1 MTYSMVMLIVAGT
14 LQLLGM
20 AIVANIIANKVLRK
34 RDIAIA
40 TLFMTIGGTLF
51 LNSMQYFTI
60 IYTVGVLFVFMKWR
74 KAGWVISLVAPMLSF
89 LLAVVVDYILSW
101 VVGKAFGVYAS
112 DYDSSILGVTLTILV
127 FLLPFFMC
135 AYLLGLVIHRILY
148 RQSTADVLTRNGFV
162 VVILMLMTSIITYLL
177 ISAENVL
184 GFPEQLLTVYP
195 ILFITFFL
203 IICIVFLIINKIGQ
217 EREK

>member
-1 MTYSMVMLIVAGT
+1 
-14 LQLLGM
+14 
-20 AIVANIIANKVLRK
+20 
-34 RDIAIA
+34 
-40 TLFMTIGGTLF
+40 
-51 LNSMQYFTI
+51 
-60 IYTVGVLFVFMKWR
+60 MKWR

-101 VVGKAFGVYAS
+101 AVGKVFGVYAS

-217 EREK
+217 EREKMKKREMEMAQLRDYTVRLEEMYVNMNMFRHDYINILASLHGYIEQGNQEVLETYFEEVMKPLKQKFN

>member
-1 MTYSMVMLIVAGT
+1 
-14 LQLLGM
+14 
-20 AIVANIIANKVLRK
+20 
-34 RDIAIA
+34 
-40 TLFMTIGGTLF
+40 
-51 LNSMQYFTI
+51 
-60 IYTVGVLFVFMKWR
+60 MKWR

-101 VVGKAFGVYAS
+101 GVGKAFGVYAS

-127 FLLPFFMC
+127 FLLPFFIC
-135 AYLLGLVIHRILY
+135 AYLLGLVIHKILY
-148 RQSTADVLTRNGFV
+148 RQSTTDVLTRNGFV

-203 IICIVFLIINKIGQ
+203 IICIVFWIINKIGQ
-217 EREK
+217 EREKMKKREMEMAQLRDYTVRLEEMYVNMNMFRHDYINILASLHGYIEQGNQELLETYFEEVMKPLKQKFN

>member
-1 MTYSMVMLIVAGT
+1 
-14 LQLLGM
+14 
-20 AIVANIIANKVLRK
+20 
-34 RDIAIA
+34 
-40 TLFMTIGGTLF
+40 
-51 LNSMQYFTI
+51 
-60 IYTVGVLFVFMKWR
+60 MKWR

-89 LLAVVVDYILSW
+89 ILAVVVDYILSW
-101 VVGKAFGVYAS
+101 AVGKVFGVYAS

-148 RQSTADVLTRNGFV
+148 RQGTADVLTRNGFV
-162 VVILMLMTSIITYLL
+162 VVILMLMTSMITYLL

-217 EREK
+217 EREKMKKREMEMAQLLDYTVRLEEMYVDMNMFRHDYINILASLHGYIEQGDQELLETYFEEVMKPLKQKFN

>member
-1 MTYSMVMLIVAGT
+1 
-14 LQLLGM
+14 
-20 AIVANIIANKVLRK
+20 
-34 RDIAIA
+34 
-40 TLFMTIGGTLF
+40 
-51 LNSMQYFTI
+51 
-60 IYTVGVLFVFMKWR
+60 MKWR

-89 LLAVVVDYILSW
+89 ILAVVVDYILSW
-101 VVGKAFGVYAS
+101 AVGKVFGVYAS

-148 RQSTADVLTRNGFV
+148 RQGTADVLTRNGFV

-217 EREK
+217 EREKMKKREMEMAQLRDYTVRLEEMYVDMNMFRHDYINILASLHGYIEQGDQELLETYFEEVMKPLKQKFN

>member
-1 MTYSMVMLIVAGT
+1 
-14 LQLLGM
+14 
-20 AIVANIIANKVLRK
+20 
-34 RDIAIA
+34 
-40 TLFMTIGGTLF
+40 
-51 LNSMQYFTI
+51 
-60 IYTVGVLFVFMKWR
+60 MKWR

-101 VVGKAFGVYAS
+101 GVGKAFGVYAS

-162 VVILMLMTSIITYLL
+162 VVILMLMTSMITYLL

-217 EREK
+217 ERENMKKREMEMAQLRDYTVRLEEMYANMNMFRHDYINILASLHGYIEQGDQELLETYFEEVVKPLKQKFN

>member
-1 MTYSMVMLIVAGT
+1 
-14 LQLLGM
+14 
-20 AIVANIIANKVLRK
+20 
-34 RDIAIA
+34 
-40 TLFMTIGGTLF
+40 
-51 LNSMQYFTI
+51 
-60 IYTVGVLFVFMKWR
+60 MKWR

-101 VVGKAFGVYAS
+101 IVGKVFGVYAS

-148 RQSTADVLTRNGFV
+148 RQSTTDVLTRNGFV

-217 EREK
+217 ERENMKKREMEMAQLRDYTVRLEEMYADMNMFRHDYINILASLHGYIEQGDQELLETYFEEVMKPLKQKFN

>member
-1 MTYSMVMLIVAGT
+1 
-14 LQLLGM
+14 
-20 AIVANIIANKVLRK
+20 
-34 RDIAIA
+34 
-40 TLFMTIGGTLF
+40 
-51 LNSMQYFTI
+51 
-60 IYTVGVLFVFMKWR
+60 MKWR

-89 LLAVVVDYILSW
+89 ILAVVVDYILSW
-101 VVGKAFGVYAS
+101 AVGKVFGVYAS

-148 RQSTADVLTRNGFV
+148 RQGTADVLTRNGFV

-217 EREK
+217 EREKMKKREMEMAQLRDYTVRLEEMYADMNMFRHDYINILASLHGYIEQGDQELLETYFEEVMKPLKQKFN